1 VNNFLHLFFKTQT
14 KVKIFIFLA
23 IGLFLIYGQTLRYDF
38 VHFDDDVYV
47 SQNKHIQQS
56 FSINSIFWAFQFY
69 ASNWHPLT
77 WLSHM
82 FDYQLFGLNPAGHHL
97 TNLILHL
104 MNSMLLFLVFEKLTG
119 AFWKSVLIA
128 SLFAFHPI
136 NVESVAWIAERKNV
150 LSTFW
155 GLWAIWAYSDFVK
168 KQKSFSWVILFFSL
182 SLMAKSMLVTLP
194 FLLLL
199 LDFWPLRRLSFSFN
213 SSKNTNTLLE
223 LIREKWILFLLTFC
237 ACILT
242 YKAQQTGGSITNFPL
257 SLTLKNSAISY
268 ISYFGKALWPTKL
281 SVFYPLNNLSLW
293 QVIFPVI
300 WLICITILSIRFAKK
315 IPYLTVGWFW
325 YLGALIP
332 VIGLVQL
339 GGQAMADRYAYVP
352 FIGLFII
359 FSWGISDLAEKK
371 QINKNWIALGAIG
384 VFLFLLTICSAQV
397 KHWQNTITLF
407 EQAQKAVNDNDVAH
421 LKLGLEYNKEG
432 KLNKAMFH
440 FSEVIRINPNFQ
452 TARLGLASLLIRQ
465 GMFEEGLNHFSVIT
479 PFILQ
484 DEKVNS
490 NFPSNIFFKER
501 KNLDEALKN
510 FYSFLESFPKTK
522 FPDYHHGIN
531 MLKKKKTEEAMAY
544 FQKAIEKKP
553 KFNTSSDQMK
563 LALKALAKLEIRAKL
578 LMQHLKNG
586 GKDGSI
592 YYQLTDIIIIKE
604 KLTENLIDF
613 ARSTASYSEAN

>member
-1 VNNFLHLFFKTQT
+1 MNNFLHLIFKTRP
-14 KVKIFIFLA
+14 KVKVFILLA
-23 IGLFLIYGQTLRYDF
+23 VGLFLIYGQTLRHDF

-82 FDYQLFGLNPAGHHL
+82 LDYQLFGLNPAGHHL

-128 SLFAFHPI
+128 SLFSFHPI

-168 KQKSFSWVILFFSL
+168 KQKSFSWVVLFFSL

-199 LDFWPLRRLSFSFN
+199 LDFWPLRRLSFSLN
-213 SSKNTNTLLE
+213 SSKKTNTLLE
-223 LIREKWILFLLTFC
+223 LIREKWILFFLTFC

-242 YKAQQTGGSITNFPL
+242 FKAQQTGGSITNFPL
-257 SLTLKNSAISY
+257 ILTLKNSTIGY
-268 ISYFGKALWPTKL
+268 VSYFGKALWPTKL
-281 SVFYPLNNLSLW
+281 SVFYPLNNLPLW
-293 QVIFPVI
+293 QVIFPAI
-300 WLICITILSIRFAKK
+300 WLICITSLSILFAKK
-315 IPYLTVGWFW
+315 IPYLIVGWFW
-325 YLGALIP
+325 YLGTLIP

-359 FSWGISDLAEKK
+359 FSWGISELVEKK
-371 QINKNWIALGAIG
+371 QINKNWIAFGVIG
-384 VFLFLLTICSAQV
+384 VFLFLQTLCWAQV
-397 KHWQNTITLF
+397 KHWRNTITLF

-421 LKLGLEYNKEG
+421 LKLGFEYNKEG
-432 KLNKAMFH
+432 KLNKATYH
-440 FSEVIRINPNFQ
+440 LSEAIRINPNFQ
-452 TARLGLASLLIRQ
+452 TARLGLAGLLIRQ
-465 GMFEEGLNHFSVIT
+465 GMIEEGLIHFSAIT

-484 DEKVNS
+484 NEKVNL
-490 NFPSNIFFKER
+490 NFSSNISFKE
-501 KNLDEALKN
+501 KKKLNEGLEN

-522 FPDYHHGIN
+522 FPDYHHGID

-553 KFNTSSDQMK
+553 NFQNSNHQIRP
-563 LALKALAKLEIRAKL
+563 ALKALKKLEIRANL
-578 LMQHLKNG
+578 LMQLLMDG

-613 ARSTASYSEAN
+613 LRSTAS